1 MKLSSPKGAEQMDNL
16 EFKEAV
22 KRLDI
27 AEKNWKSCSDV
38 WERLAW
44 HELQL
49 AKELVDTLVNEKRG
63 QNNG

>member
-1 MKLSSPKGAEQMDNL
+1 MDNL